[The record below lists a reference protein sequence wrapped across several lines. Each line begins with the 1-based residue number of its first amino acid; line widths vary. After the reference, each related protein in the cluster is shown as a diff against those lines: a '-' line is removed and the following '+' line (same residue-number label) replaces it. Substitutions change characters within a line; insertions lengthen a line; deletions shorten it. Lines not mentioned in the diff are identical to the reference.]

1 MEETR
6 KQVIECFN
14 NLGFVIDND
23 DSVDILDILDDS
35 ITYISFIIEIEQAF
49 EIEIPDEYLL
59 QGSMRTLGNV
69 CEIIESLK

>member
-1 MEETR
+1 MEEIR
-6 KQVIECFN
+6 KKVIECFN

-23 DSVDILDILDDS
+23 DSVDILDFLDDS
-35 ITYISFIIEIEQAF
+35 ITYISFIVEIEQAF

-69 CEIIESLK
+69 CEVIESLK